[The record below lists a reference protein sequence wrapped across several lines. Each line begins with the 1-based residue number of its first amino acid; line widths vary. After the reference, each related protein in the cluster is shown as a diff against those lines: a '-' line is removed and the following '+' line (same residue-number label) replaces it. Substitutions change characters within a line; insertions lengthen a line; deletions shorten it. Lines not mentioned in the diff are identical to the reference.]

1 MHKHLL
7 TALVFFALTINSFA
21 QNNNWSKWEWLLGQ
35 WQGVGSG
42 QAGDGNGT
50 FTFSLELDKKVMV
63 RKSHSEYQVVGSKT
77 NNVHDDL
84 MVIYPDVKGNPSKAI
99 YFDNEGHTINYNI
112 SFSNSAKSIVFLS
125 AKVAN
130 TPVFRLTY
138 TLLDNKEVN
147 TKFEISRDGSEFMNY
162 TEGNSKKV
170 K

>member
-63 RKSHSEYQVVGSKT
+63 RKSHS
-77 NNVHDDL
+77 
-84 MVIYPDVKGNPSKAI
+84 
-99 YFDNEGHTINYNI
+99 
-112 SFSNSAKSIVFLS
+112 
-125 AKVAN
+125 
-130 TPVFRLTY
+130 
-138 TLLDNKEVN
+138 
-147 TKFEISRDGSEFMNY
+147 
-162 TEGNSKKV
+162 
-170 K
+170 